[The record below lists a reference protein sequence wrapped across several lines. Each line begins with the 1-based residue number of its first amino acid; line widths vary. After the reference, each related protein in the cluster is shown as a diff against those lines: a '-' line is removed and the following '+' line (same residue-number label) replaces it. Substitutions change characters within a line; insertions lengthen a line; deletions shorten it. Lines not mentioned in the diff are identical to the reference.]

1 MPEYCYF
8 PISFKGFSSR
18 CFKYCIYSL
27 VIRLPAGILIVNN
40 SFTLQFLPM
49 TTESTESREGILKS
63 LSKPI
68 HIVGLIVLAVEG
80 LLTYLITKAAAQ
92 DVRFY
97 ICLMVGV
104 LILTLLLYFVLEF
117 KKHNLKNAMLVPKPG
132 NAERDDH
139 KKFRY
144 DVFLAAPMA
153 ALGNDTIESVLAAT
167 NEIKRLLEVEC
178 GFTNVFYA
186 GSNMKTKADFDA
198 ADVSIQS
205 DFEALRDSK
214 YFILLYPDKIVS
226 SVLFEA
232 GMALALGKPSFYF
245 GKTESFPF
253 LMKQANQRF
262 SHVKIQDA
270 DSYEAIAQLLRRNK
284 RKLFDLVDVSA
295 KQKDVYAEPSVG

>member
-1 MPEYCYF
+1 
-8 PISFKGFSSR
+8 
-18 CFKYCIYSL
+18 
-27 VIRLPAGILIVNN
+27 
-40 SFTLQFLPM
+40 M
-49 TTESTESREGILKS
+49 TTESTEGREGLLKS

-104 LILTLLLYFVLEF
+104 LILTLTLYFILEY
-117 KKHNLKNAMLVPKPG
+117 KKHNLKHTMLVPKPG
-132 NAERDDH
+132 KAERDDN
-139 KKFRY
+139 KNFKY

-153 ALGNDTIESVLAAT
+153 AVGNDSIESVLAAT
-167 NEIKRLLEVEC
+167 NEIKRLLDVEC

-186 GSNMKTKADFDA
+186 GTNMKTIEDFHA

-245 GKTESFPF
+245 GKTDSFPF

-262 SHVKIQDA
+262 SHVKIQEA
-270 DSYEAIAQLLRRNK
+270 DSYEAVAQLLKRNK
-284 RKLFDLVDVSA
+284 RMLFDLVDVSTRQNRA
-295 KQKDVYAEPSVG
+295 HVEPSVG